1 MRNTEATNWSR
12 EEFQAYLYIYCMNAD
27 YKETKEELEIISLK
41 SHHEIYKKMHTE
53 FEKDND
59 YASIQKI
66 KESFHHLNY
75 KKEEIDGL
83 FDEIK
88 ELFLS
93 DGKYEILE
101 RNLMKGLKRLL
112 S

>member
-1 MRNTEATNWSR
+1 MQNTEATNWSKQ
-12 EEFQAYLYIYCMNAD
+12 EFQTYLYIYCMNAD
-27 YKETKEELEIISLK
+27 YKETKEELEMISLK
-41 SHHEIYKKMHTE
+41 SDDEIYKRMHAE

-66 KESFHHLNY
+66 NESFQHLNY
-75 KKEEIDGL
+75 KKEEVDRL

-88 ELFLS
+88 KLFLS

-101 RNLMKGLKRLL
+101 RNLMKGLKKLL
-112 S
+112 K

>member
-1 MRNTEATNWSR
+1 MKNIEVNWSK
-12 EEFQAYLYIYCMNAD
+12 EELQTYLFIYCINAD
-27 YKETKEELEIISLK
+27 YKETKEELEAISLK
-41 SHHEIYKKMHTE
+41 TNKETYKKMHDE

-66 KESFHHLNY
+66 NESLKNLNY
-75 KKEEIDGL
+75 DKEEINSL
-83 FDEIK
+83 FEEIK

-101 RNLMKGLKRLL
+101 RNLMTGLKRVL